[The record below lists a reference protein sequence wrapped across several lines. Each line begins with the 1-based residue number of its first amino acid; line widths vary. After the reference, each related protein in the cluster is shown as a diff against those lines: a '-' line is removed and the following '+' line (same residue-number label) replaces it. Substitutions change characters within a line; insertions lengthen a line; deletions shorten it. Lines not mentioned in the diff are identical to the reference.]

1 MKKNRECYQ
10 KKQDSHVINNS
21 NLLILDKNI
30 DIFEYIKKR
39 NRRNLWKLARRHINM
54 IRFFFISHKSN
65 QSIKKFV
72 VYIIESILVMI
83 DAV

>member
-1 MKKNRECYQ
+1 MKKKRESYQ
-10 KKQDSHVINNS
+10 KKKDTYIFNNS

-39 NRRNLWKLARRHINM
+39 NRRNLWKLSRRHLHM
-54 IRFFFISHKSN
+54 IRYFFISHKSN
-65 QSIKKFV
+65 HSIKKFV
-72 VYIIESILVMI
+72 VYIIESVLIMI